1 MATAAAMVISFTMAA
16 GCGNGDTPSTQTHSR
31 EAGFGRSLSKVAGK
45 ANELVMVAAG
55 GDVNFGDGVTP
66 YLTSNGVDYPWANVS
81 DLFSSANIG
90 FVNLECCISTGGT
103 PVPEKEYCFRG
114 PPDAVG
120 GMARAGV
127 DIVSLANNHSKD
139 YGTGAL
145 LDTFTYLEGSGVRW
159 CGGGKDA
166 GEAYECTGLT
176 VHGKTVGFL
185 AFNSIV
191 PSGWPATADSPGC
204 ATTWDEERVADS
216 IKSAKS
222 ECDYVVSSFHWGIEL
237 QTSPTGEQRN
247 LAHLAVDS
255 GADLVLGHHPH
266 VVQGF
271 ELYRDR
277 LIAYSLGNFI
287 FSPPR
292 EISSKTV
299 LLIATIGPEGLVQAK
314 ITPVVIRNCRP
325 VLMEGSQARSWL
337 DTVSGYSQNLGTDIS
352 IRGGSGFID
361 RAQAPDEGT
370 RGILKI
376 HGIMR
381 PRLHGFRRNVSRL
394 PRF

>member
-1 MATAAAMVISFTMAA
+1 MRSSCRWLTAATAAAMVICVTMAA
-16 GCGNGDTPSTQTHSR
+16 GCGNGDTPSTKPQAT
-31 EAGFGRSLSKVAGK
+31 ETGFGRSLSKVAGK

-81 DLFSSANIG
+81 HLFSSANIG

-103 PVPEKEYCFRG
+103 PVPGKEYCFRG

-120 GMARAGV
+120 GMARAGIDV
-127 DIVSLANNHSKD
+127 VSLANNHSKD

-145 LDTFTYLEGSGVRW
+145 LDTFTYLEESGVRW
-159 CGGGKDA
+159 CGAGKNA
-166 GEAYECTGLT
+166 EEAYACTVLT
-176 VHGKTVGFL
+176 VHGRKVGFL

-191 PSGWPATADSPGC
+191 PSGWPATAEGPGC
-204 ATTWDEERVADS
+204 ATTWDEELIADS
-216 IKSAKS
+216 IKNAKA
-222 ECDYVVSSFHWGIEL
+222 ECDYVVASFHWGIEL
-237 QTSPTGEQRN
+237 DTSPTGGQRN

-255 GADLVLGHHPH
+255 GANLVLGHHPH
-266 VVQGF
+266 VAQGF
-271 ELYRDR
+271 ELYKNG

-299 LLIATIGPEGLVQAK
+299 LLVATIGPEGLIQAK
-314 ITPVVIRNCRP
+314 ILPVVIRNCRP

-337 DTVSGYSQNLGTDIS
+337 DIISGYSLKLGTDIS

-361 RAQAPDEGT
+361 RSPTPD
-370 RGILKI
+370 
-376 HGIMR
+376 
-381 PRLHGFRRNVSRL
+381 
-394 PRF
+394 

>member
-1 MATAAAMVISFTMAA
+1 MKRSCRLLTVATAAAMVICVTMAA
-16 GCGNGDTPSTQTHSR
+16 GCSNGDSPSTQTQAQ
-31 EAGFGRSLSKVAGK
+31 ETGFGRSLGKLANK
-45 ANELVMVAAG
+45 ANELVLVAAG

-81 DLFSSANIG
+81 DMFSSANIG

-103 PVPEKEYCFRG
+103 PVPGKAYCFRG
-114 PPDAVG
+114 PTDAVG
-120 GMARAGV
+120 GMARAGIDV
-127 DIVSLANNHSKD
+127 VSLANNHSKD

-145 LDTFTYLEGSGVRW
+145 LDTFTYLEESGVRW
-159 CGGGKDA
+159 CGAGKDA
-166 GEAYECTGLT
+166 GEAYRCTVLT

-191 PSGWPATADSPGC
+191 PSGWPATADNPGC
-204 ATTWDEERVADS
+204 ATTWDEERIADS
-216 IKSAKS
+216 IKIAKA
-222 ECDYVVSSFHWGIEL
+222 EYDYVVSSFHWGIEL
-237 QTSPTGEQRN
+237 DTSPTGGQRN

-271 ELYRDR
+271 ELYKNG

-292 EISSKTV
+292 EISAKTV
-299 LLIATIGPEGLVQAK
+299 LLIATIGPEGLIQAK
-314 ITPVVIRNCRP
+314 IIPLVIRNCRP
-325 VLMEGSQARSWL
+325 VLMEGSQAQSWL
-337 DTVSGYSQNLGTDIS
+337 DTLAGYSLKLGTGIS

-361 RAQAPDEGT
+361 RAHAPD
-370 RGILKI
+370 
-376 HGIMR
+376 
-381 PRLHGFRRNVSRL
+381 
-394 PRF
+394 

>member
-1 MATAAAMVISFTMAA
+1 LLAVATVAVAVICFTMTA
-16 GCGNGDTPSTQTHSR
+16 GCGNGDAPSTQTQAR
-31 EAGFGRSLSKVAGK
+31 EAGFGRSLVKMAEK
-45 ANELVMVAAG
+45 ADELVLVAAG

-66 YLTSNGVDYPWANVS
+66 YLTSNGVNYPWANVS
-81 DLFSSANIG
+81 ELFTSANIG

-103 PVPEKEYCFRG
+103 PVPGKAYCFRG

-120 GMARAGV
+120 GMARAGIDV
-127 DIVSLANNHSKD
+127 VSLANNHSKD

-145 LDTFTYLEGSGVRW
+145 LDTFTYLEEGDVRW
-159 CGGGKDA
+159 CGAGKDA
-166 GEAYECTGLT
+166 GEAYACTVLT
-176 VHGKTVGFL
+176 VHGKKVGFL

-191 PSGWPATADSPGC
+191 PSGWPATATTPGC
-204 ATTWDEERVADS
+204 ATTWDEERIADS
-216 IKSAKS
+216 IKSAKE

-237 QTSPTGEQRN
+237 DTSPTGGQRN

-271 ELYRDR
+271 ELYRNG

-299 LLIATIGPEGLVQAK
+299 LLVATIGPEGLVQAK
-314 ITPVVIRNCRP
+314 IVPVVIRGCRP
-325 VLMEGSQARSWL
+325 VLMEGSQARAWL
-337 DTVSGYSQNLGTDIS
+337 DTVSDYSSSLSTELS
-352 IRGGSGFID
+352 IRGDSGFID
-361 RAQAPDEGT
+361 RKPTSD
-370 RGILKI
+370 
-376 HGIMR
+376 
-381 PRLHGFRRNVSRL
+381 
-394 PRF
+394 

>member
-1 MATAAAMVISFTMAA
+1 MKRFYRWLLVATAGAMIICVTMAA
-16 GCGNGDTPSTQTHSR
+16 GCGNGDTPSTQPKAT
-31 EAGFGRSLSKVAGK
+31 ETGFGRSLSKVAGK

-81 DLFSSANIG
+81 HLFSSANIG

-103 PVPEKEYCFRG
+103 PVPGKAYCFRG

-120 GMARAGV
+120 GMARAGIDV
-127 DIVSLANNHSKD
+127 VSLANNHSKD

-145 LDTFTYLEGSGVRW
+145 LDTFTYLEESGVRW
-159 CGGGKDA
+159 CGAGKNA
-166 GEAYECTGLT
+166 EEAYACTVLT
-176 VHGKTVGFL
+176 VHGRKVGFL

-191 PSGWPATADSPGC
+191 PSGWPATAEGPGC
-204 ATTWDEERVADS
+204 ATTWDEELIADS
-216 IKSAKS
+216 IKNAKA
-222 ECDYVVSSFHWGIEL
+222 ECDYVVASFHWGIEL
-237 QTSPTGEQRN
+237 DTSPTGGQRN

-255 GADLVLGHHPH
+255 GANLVLGHHPH

-271 ELYRDR
+271 ELYKNG

-299 LLIATIGPEGLVQAK
+299 LLVATIGPEGLIQAK
-314 ITPVVIRNCRP
+314 ILPVVIRNCRP

-337 DTVSGYSQNLGTDIS
+337 DIISGYSLKLGTDIS

-361 RAQAPDEGT
+361 RSPTPD
-370 RGILKI
+370 
-376 HGIMR
+376 
-381 PRLHGFRRNVSRL
+381 
-394 PRF
+394 